1 MRGVEMQCRKRDCDM
16 GHSPIYPLA
25 IFDRSWYIDC
35 MIISGNSQS
44 RSKDH
49 EGKSPI
55 SPKTKDDAVIART
68 MTPKEISLE
77 WGTDAK
83 TLRKFLRAD
92 IRAKGGENPG
102 KGQRWAID
110 ARSLKS
116 LQKRFDAWN
125 EAKAAKA
132 AQSTESP
139 DEAESLELPDSPE

>member
-1 MRGVEMQCRKRDCDM
+1 
-16 GHSPIYPLA
+16 
-25 IFDRSWYIDC
+25 
-35 MIISGNSQS
+35 
-44 RSKDH
+44 
-49 EGKSPI
+49 
-55 SPKTKDDAVIART
+55 